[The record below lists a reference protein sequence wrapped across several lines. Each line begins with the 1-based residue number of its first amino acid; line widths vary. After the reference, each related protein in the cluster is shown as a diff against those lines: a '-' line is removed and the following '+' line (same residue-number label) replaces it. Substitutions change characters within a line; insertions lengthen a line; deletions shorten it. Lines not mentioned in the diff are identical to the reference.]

1 MGEGNKLKQTLT
13 VSMNQWVVEKHIK
26 IELFTVDRCVV
37 LQMLLYVILI
47 KVFRWNFFDF
57 SDGLGHVSCGENRF
71 QPTIDKMGSAG
82 QAHWLLKN
90 AAWIWNLFSHWGNVL
105 KEAPGIFGNH

>member
-1 MGEGNKLKQTLT
+1 MVGRKN
-13 VSMNQWVVEKHIK
+13 IK

-47 KVFRWNFFDF
+47 EVFRWNFFDF

-82 QAHWLLKN
+82 QAHWLPEKCSLDLESVFPLGKCVERDTWYLWKSL
-90 AAWIWNLFSHWGNVL
+90 ALL
-105 KEAPGIFGNH
+105 